1 MCVRSDHRGCSRSVD
16 SVSKVVRVLKWS
28 KVVNGQ
34 KVVKSGQK
42 WSMVRKLQW
51 SLRSKFNVVLLFKEG
66 LTDSSEK

>member
-1 MCVRSDHRGCSRSVD
+1 MCVRSDDRGRSRSVD
-16 SVSKVVRVLKWS
+16 SVSKVVSVLKWS

-66 LTDSSEK
+66 LSDSSEK